1 MAPPAV
7 LAPPSHVRRAYDHT
21 GACSLARLTRARRA
35 PHHFWVEEAAA
46 ELRVTWSA
54 ARQMM
59 LSDRFPYVV
68 AANGRRYVRRHQLD
82 VIVDVREARAFDD
95 DSLA

>member
-1 MAPPAV
+1 MER
-7 LAPPSHVRRAYDHT
+7 SRASD
-21 GACSLARLTRARRA
+21 
-35 PHHFWVEEAAA
+35 AA
-46 ELRVTWSA
+46 EELGVTRSA
-54 ARQMM
+54 VRQMM
-59 LSDRFPYVV
+59 LSDRLPYVV